1 MNNKILVLG
10 GLGYIGSHMV
20 KLLHKNG
27 YEVTII
33 DNLSNGRKENPFSS
47 EIKFANL
54 DISDVG
60 SIREVLKEEFL
71 AVFHFAAFIEAGES
85 MSKPE
90 KYYKNNVANTI
101 EFLNQIIGSK
111 IKYLIFSSTA
121 AIYGEPVK
129 LPICEKHKKDP
140 VNIYGHSKLIIEEI
154 LQNYERIYGL
164 NCGILRYFN
173 ACGSDYKNNLG
184 ECHNPETHLIPLLL
198 QYVNGRRKEFY
209 VYGDDYNTKDGT
221 CIRDYIHVHD
231 ICQAHLDLLN
241 YMIKGGKERHFNIG
255 SGTGYSILEIIDEV
269 KKCTK
274 KDFSIIYKKRRDGDP
289 SILVADNS
297 LAKQKLKWRPIYNL
311 SDIIK
316 SAWEWEKI
324 LSNKINKL

>member
-101 EFLNQIIGSK
+101 EFLNQII
-111 IKYLIFSSTA
+111 
-121 AIYGEPVK
+121 E
-129 LPICEKHKKDP
+129 
-140 VNIYGHSKLIIEEI
+140 
-154 LQNYERIYGL
+154 
-164 NCGILRYFN
+164 
-173 ACGSDYKNNLG
+173 
-184 ECHNPETHLIPLLL
+184 
-198 QYVNGRRKEFY
+198 
-209 VYGDDYNTKDGT
+209 
-221 CIRDYIHVHD
+221 
-231 ICQAHLDLLN
+231 
-241 YMIKGGKERHFNIG
+241 
-255 SGTGYSILEIIDEV
+255 
-269 KKCTK
+269 
-274 KDFSIIYKKRRDGDP
+274 
-289 SILVADNS
+289 
-297 LAKQKLKWRPIYNL
+297 
-311 SDIIK
+311 
-316 SAWEWEKI
+316 
-324 LSNKINKL
+324 